1 MRLSQ
6 QPLVALAVVT
16 ELVVTTPMQL
26 GVESHAAV
34 HCAYV

>member
-6 QPLVALAVVT
+6 QPPVALAVVT
-16 ELVVTTPMQL
+16 EFAVTNPMQL